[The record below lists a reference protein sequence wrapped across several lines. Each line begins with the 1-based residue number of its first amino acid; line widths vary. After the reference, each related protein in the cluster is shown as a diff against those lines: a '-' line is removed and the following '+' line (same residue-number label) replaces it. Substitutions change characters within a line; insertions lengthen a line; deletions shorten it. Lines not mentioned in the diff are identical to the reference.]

1 MQNHDVQDLAGKIAE
16 LIQAETKTDDL
27 LSIRLSID
35 AINARL
41 DRLET
46 SPAAPHSAFHTPQ
59 SIHPSTE
66 RFAVAEALAEQLFA
80 GVQKE
85 KACMFEPNG
94 KPCDHCSM
102 CSSRGF

>member
-1 MQNHDVQDLAGKIAE
+1 MQHDDAQNLAGKIAE
-16 LIQAETKTDDL
+16 LFKAGIMTADL
-27 LSIRLSID
+27 SSIRSNID

-41 DRLET
+41 DRLENL
-46 SPAAPHSAFHTPQ
+46 PATPHSAFRAPQ

-66 RFAVAEALAEQLFA
+66 RFAVAEALADEIFTSP
-80 GVQKE
+80 QKE
-85 KACMFEPNG
+85 KACTFEPNG